1 MLSMEKTMKT
11 LSCSSYMVMKYYSQ
25 RGLPLVKIKNR
36 YFIDKFKLDDWLMY
50 IGEKRRQFVL
60 LILAQILILNDVF
73 K

>member
-1 MLSMEKTMKT
+1 MIRQTDMLSMEKIMKT

-50 IGEKRRQFVL
+50 IGEKKDNL
-60 LILAQILILNDVF
+60 YCLYLHKYLY
-73 K
+73 